1 MAEGTLVRLGPV
13 ELDDCEF
20 DWPFYLGA
28 QPRPVTLRQ
37 PMEKLAE
44 LEALPYITDLEFT
57 TAAEDN
63 TAQPGHETR
72 VVKDVRV
79 ARVRAVNDLVCEVT
93 LYDCR
98 KDLENRDCPMDFN
111 LRFKDGYLQ
120 GTFAPLIGEALDDL
134 AALVPEFNAAKH
146 PDIAADVPPEWSLPD
161 GILTGGMKLLRALD
175 RIADYVNADV
185 AVDDTGKLLL
195 RARGTV
201 ETARVNV
208 GAFNW
213 VEGLEPTWDAASGK
227 VRGLPRVIRC
237 LYQQRHAIRATP
249 EDARATATPDP
260 LLVSLRQVY
269 ASGDKFLTLSDLLAE
284 KGFARADLTDD
295 QIRMVINTEKFD
307 GTKVEPVAG
316 YDTDA
321 KGIIAIIKRDW
332 RTLRQV
338 VYPDG
343 IGRRGGWADIQP
355 GYFVQ
360 VTDKDGVVRF
370 ADQITARCIKG
381 EWTEWL
387 AYAEEDTDEQQT
399 LVNAVVARSHV
410 KQIADPE
417 PPDAPFTARWE
428 SEADLVLR
436 ITPNAAEASAERLWL
451 GRMVGANGRDEQPE
465 LRVQQAATPPED
477 DAGVLAGSFTGR
489 HFPTVADV
497 RFAAEREWT
506 MQVFLVGTRRLPNNY
521 ERWTAIDIE
530 AFPDG
535 DVPVLDL
542 EVGSDLFAIRDYRG
556 SIRGIEADGFGVH
569 LNLPDLEADAK
580 RRVAVVIDRINEKI
594 EGSGVAHG
602 LAGFD
607 IPLGRGVREV
617 TIKVS
622 GCVITS
628 EIHVGNTDNESLR
641 QDRSFRRDGQR
652 AQRDGDKVVAG
663 ATGGFAGGSG
673 GEGAV

>member
-28 QPRPVTLRQ
+28 QPRPVKLRQ
-37 PMEKLAE
+37 PIEKLPE
-44 LEALPYITDLEFT
+44 LEALPYIVDLEFT
-57 TAAEDN
+57 TSAQDN
-63 TAQPGHETR
+63 TAHPAQESR
-72 VVKDVRV
+72 VVKEVRV
-79 ARVRAVNDLVCEVT
+79 ARVRGINDTVCEVT

-111 LRFKDGYLQ
+111 LQFKDGYLQ
-120 GTFAPLIGEALDDL
+120 GTFAPLIGQALDDL
-134 AALVPEFNAAKH
+134 ANLVPEFLAAKH
-146 PDIAADVPPEWSLPD
+146 PDIVADIPAEWELPN
-161 GILTGGMKLLRALD
+161 GVLTGGMKLLRALD

-201 ETARVNV
+201 ETAQVNV
-208 GAFNW
+208 AAFNW
-213 VEGLEPTWDAASGK
+213 VEGFEPTWDAAAGK

-249 EDARATATPDP
+249 EDDRATGTSDS

-269 ASGDKFLTLSDLLAE
+269 AHGDSFLTLPELLIAF
-284 KGFARADLTDD
+284 GFGPTDLTDD

-332 RTLRQV
+332 RTLRQI
-338 VYPDG
+338 VYPDD
-343 IGRRGGWADIQP
+343 IGRRGGWSDIQP

-360 VTDKDGVVRF
+360 VTDKDGTVRF
-370 ADQITARCIKG
+370 ADQITARCVKG

-387 AYAEEDTDEQQT
+387 AYAEEDSDEQQT
-399 LVNAVVARSHV
+399 LVNAVVARSHI
-410 KQIADPE
+410 KQTADPE

-436 ITPNAAEASAERLWL
+436 ITPNQVEASAERLWL
-451 GRMVGANGRDEQPE
+451 GRMVGQNGRDEQPE
-465 LRVQQAATPPED
+465 LRISAEAKPPED
-477 DAGVLAGSFTGR
+477 DAGVLAGTFTGR

-506 MQVFLVGTRRLPNNY
+506 MQVFLVATRRLPNNY
-521 ERWTAIDIE
+521 DRWTAIDIE

-535 DVPVLDL
+535 DVPVLEL

-556 SIRGIEADGFGVH
+556 SARGVLGDGFGVY
-569 LNLPDLEADAK
+569 LNMPDLEADAK
-580 RRVAVVIDRINEKI
+580 RRVAVVIDRINAKI
-594 EGSGVAHG
+594 EGSGTAHG

-607 IPLGRGVREV
+607 VPLGRGVREV

-628 EIHVGNTDNESLR
+628 EIEVGNTDSEALR
-641 QDRSFRRDGQR
+641 QDRAFKRD
-652 AQRDGDKVVAG
+652 AQRVHAEGDKVVAG
-663 ATGGFAGGSG
+663 PSGGFAGGQP
-673 GEGAV
+673 V